1 MGILFNKPEDENIY
15 NVVNTN
21 AIKDNKVL
29 NSKNIEIQRINIL
42 DSIDIDSDYSKSYD
56 NYDNYDNL
64 ENINSIDDFTKIK
77 ELFRVAD
84 WNKGILSRE
93 LDYEYEFKTLVNQY
107 FAKKKIN
114 SILNQCK
121 QNSI

>member
-1 MGILFNKPEDENIY
+1 MGILFNKPEDADIY

-21 AIKDNKVL
+21 TIKDNKVL
-29 NSKNIEIQRINIL
+29 NSKNIEIQRVNIL
-42 DSIDIDSDYSKSYD
+42 DSIDIDSDYSKS
-56 NYDNYDNL
+56 YDNYDNL

-93 LDYEYEFKTLVNQY
+93 LDYESEFKTLVNQY
-107 FAKKKIN
+107 FAKKK
-114 SILNQCK
+114 
-121 QNSI
+121 